1 MKEPISPI
9 RTKVQKFNKILNQQ
23 LVRMGD
29 YIQEDIIL
37 DFWMKNCPEYVV
49 YVFASYLEEKDLYF
63 FRIEDKK
70 GNVSNSKEVSL
81 W

>member
-1 MKEPISPI
+1 MEKYKSLFKEAYKKSGFYE
-9 RTKVQKFNKILNQQ
+9 TK
-23 LVRMGD
+23 D
-29 YIQEDIIL
+29 
-37 DFWMKNCPEYVV
+37 EYVV